1 MEIKYLDQVRAR
13 NPLVHNITNIVAA
26 NFSAN
31 GLLAIGASP
40 IMADSVDEME
50 ELAAVSSAVVLNIG
64 TLNKQKVEAM
74 LVAGKSAN
82 RAGVPVV
89 LDPVGAGFTQLR
101 RETTAEIRFAAVRGN
116 AGEMAHIA
124 GVEWHAK
131 GVDAGSGSADL
142 HSIAQR
148 IAQQYSCIAAI
159 SGETDYV
166 SNGSRTAK
174 LNNGTP
180 LFPKVT
186 ASGCLLS
193 TIAGAFAA
201 VAVPEDYLHAVAE
214 ACTVY
219 AVAGELAA
227 QGLQPA
233 QSGSFAWKLIDSLAA
248 VSAQE
253 VAARAKVEWI

>member
-40 IMADSVDEME
+40 IMADSVDEMA
-50 ELAAVSSAVVLNIG
+50 ELAAASSAVVLNIG

-101 RETTAEIRFAAVRGN
+101 RETTAQLLAEIQFAAVRGN

-131 GVDAGSGSADL
+131 GVDAGGRF
-142 HSIAQR
+142 AQHR
-148 IAQQYSCIAAI
+148 PTHRAAI
-159 SGETDYV
+159 RLRCRHQRR
-166 SNGSRTAK
+166 NR
-174 LNNGTP
+174 LR
-180 LFPKVT
+180 F
-186 ASGCLLS
+186 
-193 TIAGAFAA
+193 
-201 VAVPEDYLHAVAE
+201 
-214 ACTVY
+214 
-219 AVAGELAA
+219 
-227 QGLQPA
+227 QRQPHR
-233 QSGSFAWKLIDSLAA
+233 QI
-248 VSAQE
+248 E
-253 VAARAKVEWI
+253 

>member
-40 IMADSVDEME
+40 IMADSVDEMA

-101 RETTAEIRFAAVRGN
+101 RETTAQLLAEIRFAAVRGN

-148 IAQQYSCIAAI
+148 IAQQYGCVAAI

-180 LFPKVT
+180 LFPKAT
-186 ASGCLLS
+186 ASGCP
-193 TIAGAFAA
+193 IAPLGQSAELEAKASGHGALQSSRAYA
-201 VAVPEDYLHAVAE
+201 PLRPIASRHSPVPWNTASRL
-214 ACTVY
+214 C
-219 AVAGELAA
+219 
-227 QGLQPA
+227 P
-233 QSGSFAWKLIDSLAA
+233 SGSRTKAP
-248 VSAQE
+248 
-253 VAARAKVEWI
+253 